1 MTLTLS
7 SKKHFFMII
16 MLTFFWGITK
26 LVIQTKALSLC
37 TLKGYINMIV
47 QERNWA
53 TVEGLNCR
61 YITMGESADF
71 PGMMLK
77 EELPLLVTTDIRSVI
92 FVPEI
97 YYNQCC

>member
-1 MTLTLS
+1 
-7 SKKHFFMII
+7 
-16 MLTFFWGITK
+16 
-26 LVIQTKALSLC
+26 
-37 TLKGYINMIV
+37 MIV

-77 EELPLLVTTDIRSVI
+77 EELPLLVTTDIRSVV

-97 YYNQCC
+97 YYNQCCGSGMIYS